1 MILINL
7 TIVNL
12 YKFINV
18 PQIIEF
24 YMKNQVQININLFIN
39 NLKKVLYKIK

>member
-7 TIVNL
+7 MIVSL

-24 YMKNQVQININLFIN
+24 YMKKEVQININLFIN
-39 NLKKVLYKIK
+39 NLKKVYQKMK

>member
-24 YMKNQVQININLFIN
+24 YMKNQVRININLFIN
-39 NLKKVLYKIK
+39 NLKKVLYKTK

>member
-39 NLKKVLYKIK
+39 NLKKVLHKMK

>member
-39 NLKKVLYKIK
+39 NLKKVLQIKI